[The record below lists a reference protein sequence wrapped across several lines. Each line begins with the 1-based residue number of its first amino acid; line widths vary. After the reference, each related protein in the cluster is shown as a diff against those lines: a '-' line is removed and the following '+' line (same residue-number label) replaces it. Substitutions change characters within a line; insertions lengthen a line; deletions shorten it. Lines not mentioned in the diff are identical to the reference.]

1 MGKNKNI
8 NEDTIEFYIFF
19 RAISKHI
26 ITIAVSVLVGLMAGF
41 IANKVMPVKYKASV
55 LMLID
60 RENTGKMEQFSINS
74 ISAWYTNEEYYR
86 TQYKL
91 FESRAFLEVAYKQ
104 LELDKNPEFA
114 GGWQRLAG
122 VISIKPLPRS
132 RMVNVE
138 VSAKNPQLAA
148 DIANSVAHV
157 YLAQN
162 IENRFFMARE
172 VVAALESKEKSKAEQ
187 EILDSLPQIV
197 NSDIIKYLKRE
208 EASIKINYEKLL
220 GKYTVHHPDVISV
233 ERQLRAIRAIIEREK
248 KRIIKSIKLQL
259 SGQFAANNVR
269 IIDEAVVPRR
279 PYTPRKSLNLLIG
292 FSAGLILGIIIALFV
307 EFLDRTI
314 KDASDIENKLKLRFL
329 GPIAR
334 INQILTVADYH
345 SILDG
350 GNGILTENI
359 RNVQTMLSFA
369 MRSNK
374 IKSFIVTSTVKGEGK
389 SFVAA
394 NLAEAFANSGKRT
407 LLIDG
412 DIREGRQH
420 EIFGL
425 SAEQGLNNYLAGEI
439 DDLNSIILDT
449 RVKGLSL
456 LPTGSSQT
464 DITQLLNADKMKKLV
479 TILQEIMQYEMI
491 IADCPAVL
499 PLSDTLIWGQAI
511 SNAVLVIKQSTVPI
525 NTALFALERLDQSD
539 MKAIGAVMNS
549 CHDYLGMKAY
559 N

>member
-1 MGKNKNI
+1 MGKTRNI
-8 NEDTIEFYIFF
+8 NEETIEFYIFF
-19 RAISKHI
+19 RAVSKHI
-26 ITIAVSVLVGLMAGF
+26 LMIAMSVFIGF
-41 IANKVMPVKYKASV
+41 AVAFVANKVMPVKYKASV

-60 RENTGKMEQFSINS
+60 RENTGKMEQFSLNN

-91 FESRAFLEVAYKQ
+91 FESRTFLEAAYKE

-122 VISIKPLPRS
+122 AISIKPMARS

-148 DIANSVAHV
+148 NIANSVARV

-172 VVAALESKEKSKAEQ
+172 VVAALESKEKSRAEQ

-208 EASIKINYEKLL
+208 EANIKINYEKLL

-233 ERQLRAIRAIIEREK
+233 ARQLRAIQIIIEREK
-248 KRIIKSIKLQL
+248 KRIIQSIKLQL

-269 IIDEAVVPRR
+269 IIDEAIVPRR
-279 PYTPRKSLNLLIG
+279 PYTPRKSLNMLIG
-292 FSAGLILGIIIALFV
+292 VVTGFVIGIILALFV

-314 KDASDIENKLKLRFL
+314 KDASDIDDKLRLKFL

-334 INQILTVADYH
+334 INQIITLADYH
-345 SILDG
+345 SIFDG
-350 GNGILTENI
+350 GNTILAENI
-359 RNVQTMLSFA
+359 SNVQTMLGFA
-369 MRSNK
+369 MKARHIN
-374 IKSFIVTSTVKGEGK
+374 SFIITSTVAGEGK

-394 NLAEAFANSGKRT
+394 NLARSLAQSGKKV

-412 DIREGRQH
+412 DIREGCQH

-425 SAEQGLNNYLAGEI
+425 SGEKGLNDYLAGEEE
-439 DDLNSIILDT
+439 DLHSLIQDT
-449 RVKGLSL
+449 DVKELSL
-456 LPTGSSQT
+456 LPAGKSRPN
-464 DITQLLNADKMKKLV
+464 IAKLLNSEKLKKITENLKYDV
-479 TILQEIMQYEMI
+479 I
-491 IADCPAVL
+491 IADCPAIL
-499 PLSDTLIWGQAI
+499 PLSDTLLWGQAI
-511 SNAVLVIKQSTVPI
+511 SDAVLVVKQSSVPI
-525 NTALFALERLDQSD
+525 NTAAFAIERLKQSD
-539 MKAIGAVMNS
+539 ITTIGAVMNS
-549 CHDYLGMKAY
+549 CNDYLGMKAY

>member
-1 MGKNKNI
+1 MGKTRNI
-8 NEDTIEFYIFF
+8 NEETIEFYIFF
-19 RAISKHI
+19 RAVSKHI
-26 ITIAVSVLVGLMAGF
+26 LMIAMSVFIGF
-41 IANKVMPVKYKASV
+41 AVAFVANKVMPVKYKASV

-60 RENTGKMEQFSINS
+60 RENTGKMEQFSLNN

-91 FESRAFLEVAYKQ
+91 FESRTFLEAAYKE

-122 VISIKPLPRS
+122 AISIKPMARS

-148 DIANSVAHV
+148 DIANSVARV

-172 VVAALESKEKSKAEQ
+172 VVAALESKEKSRAEQ

-208 EASIKINYEKLL
+208 EANIKINYEKLL

-233 ERQLRAIRAIIEREK
+233 ARQLRAIQIIIEREK
-248 KRIIKSIKLQL
+248 KRIIQSIKLQL

-279 PYTPRKSLNLLIG
+279 PYSPRKSLNMLIG
-292 FSAGLILGIIIALFV
+292 VVTGFVIGIILALFV

-314 KDASDIENKLKLRFL
+314 KDASDIDDKLRLKFL

-334 INQILTVADYH
+334 INQIITLADYH
-345 SILDG
+345 SIFDG
-350 GNGILTENI
+350 GNTILAENI
-359 RNVQTMLSFA
+359 SNVQTMLGFA
-369 MRSNK
+369 MKARHIN
-374 IKSFIVTSTVKGEGK
+374 SFIITSTVAGEGK

-394 NLAEAFANSGKRT
+394 NLARSLAQSGKT
-407 LLIDG
+407 VLLIDG
-412 DIREGRQH
+412 DIREGCQH

-425 SAEQGLNNYLAGEI
+425 SGEKGLNDYLAGEEE
-439 DDLNSIILDT
+439 DLHSLIQDT
-449 RVKGLSL
+449 DVKELSL
-456 LPTGSSQT
+456 LPAGKSRPN
-464 DITQLLNADKMKKLV
+464 IAKLLNSEKLKKITENLKYDV
-479 TILQEIMQYEMI
+479 I
-491 IADCPAVL
+491 IADCPAIL
-499 PLSDTLIWGQAI
+499 PLSDTLLWGQAI
-511 SNAVLVIKQSTVPI
+511 SDAVLVVKQSSVPI
-525 NTALFALERLDQSD
+525 NTAAFAIERLKQSD
-539 MKAIGAVMNS
+539 ITTIGAVMNS
-549 CHDYLGMKAY
+549 CNDYLGMKAY

>member
-1 MGKNKNI
+1 MVKNRNI
-8 NEDTIEFYIFF
+8 NEETIEFYIFF
-19 RAISKHI
+19 RAVSKHI
-26 ITIAVSVLVGLMAGF
+26 LMIAMSVFIGFAVAF

-60 RENTGKMEQFSINS
+60 RENTGKMEQFSLNN

-91 FESRAFLEVAYKQ
+91 FESRTFLEAAYKE

-122 VISIKPLPRS
+122 AISIKPIARS

-148 DIANSVAHV
+148 DIANSVARV

-172 VVAALESKEKSKAEQ
+172 VVAALESKEKSRAEQ

-208 EASIKINYEKLL
+208 EANIKINYEKLL

-233 ERQLRAIRAIIEREK
+233 ARQLRAIQIIIEREK
-248 KRIIKSIKLQL
+248 KRIIQSIKLQL

-269 IIDEAVVPRR
+269 IIDEAIVPRR
-279 PYTPRKSLNLLIG
+279 PYSPRKSLNMLIG
-292 FSAGLILGIIIALFV
+292 VVTGFVIGIILALFV

-314 KDASDIENKLKLRFL
+314 KDASDIDDKLRLKFL

-334 INQILTVADYH
+334 INQIITLADYH
-345 SILDG
+345 SIFDG
-350 GNGILTENI
+350 GNTILAENI
-359 RNVQTMLSFA
+359 SNVQTMLGFA
-369 MRSNK
+369 MKARHIN
-374 IKSFIVTSTVKGEGK
+374 SFIITSTVAGEGK

-394 NLAEAFANSGKRT
+394 NLARSLAQSGKKV

-412 DIREGRQH
+412 DIREGCQH

-425 SAEQGLNNYLAGEI
+425 SGEKGLNDYLAGEEE
-439 DDLNSIILDT
+439 DLHSLIQDT
-449 RVKGLSL
+449 DVKELSL
-456 LPTGSSQT
+456 LPAGKSRPN
-464 DITQLLNADKMKKLV
+464 IAKLLNSEKLKKITENLKYDV
-479 TILQEIMQYEMI
+479 I
-491 IADCPAVL
+491 IADCPAIL
-499 PLSDTLIWGQAI
+499 PLSDTLLWGQAI
-511 SNAVLVIKQSTVPI
+511 SDAVLVVKQSSVPI
-525 NTALFALERLDQSD
+525 NTAAFAIERLKQSD
-539 MKAIGAVMNS
+539 ITTIGAVMNS
-549 CHDYLGMKAY
+549 CNDYLGMKAY

>member
-1 MGKNKNI
+1 MGKTRNI
-8 NEDTIEFYIFF
+8 NEETIEFYIFF
-19 RAISKHI
+19 RAVSKHI
-26 ITIAVSVLVGLMAGF
+26 LMIAMSVFIGF
-41 IANKVMPVKYKASV
+41 AVAFVANKVMPVKYKASV

-60 RENTGKMEQFSINS
+60 RENTGKMEQFSLNN

-91 FESRAFLEVAYKQ
+91 FESRTFLEAAYKE

-122 VISIKPLPRS
+122 AISIKPMARS

-148 DIANSVAHV
+148 DIANSVARV

-172 VVAALESKEKSKAEQ
+172 VVAALESKEKSRAEQ

-208 EASIKINYEKLL
+208 EANIKINYEKLL

-233 ERQLRAIRAIIEREK
+233 ARQLRAIQIIIEREK
-248 KRIIKSIKLQL
+248 KRIIQSIKLQL

-269 IIDEAVVPRR
+269 IIDEAIVPRR
-279 PYTPRKSLNLLIG
+279 PYTPRKSLNMLIG
-292 FSAGLILGIIIALFV
+292 VVTGFVIGIILALFV

-314 KDASDIENKLKLRFL
+314 KDASDIDDKLRLKFL

-334 INQILTVADYH
+334 INQIITLADYH
-345 SILDG
+345 SIFDG
-350 GNGILTENI
+350 GNTILAENI
-359 RNVQTMLSFA
+359 SNVQTMLGFA
-369 MRSNK
+369 MKARHIN
-374 IKSFIVTSTVKGEGK
+374 SFIITSTVSGEGK

-394 NLAEAFANSGKRT
+394 NLARSLAQSGKKV

-412 DIREGRQH
+412 DIREGCQH

-425 SAEQGLNNYLAGEI
+425 SGEKGLNDYLAGEEE
-439 DDLNSIILDT
+439 DLHSLIQDT
-449 RVKGLSL
+449 DVKELSL
-456 LPTGSSQT
+456 LPAGKSRPN
-464 DITQLLNADKMKKLV
+464 IAKLLNSEKLKKITENLKYDV
-479 TILQEIMQYEMI
+479 I
-491 IADCPAVL
+491 IADCPAIL
-499 PLSDTLIWGQAI
+499 PLSDTLLWGQAI
-511 SNAVLVIKQSTVPI
+511 SDAVLVVKQSSVPI
-525 NTALFALERLDQSD
+525 NTAAFAIERLKQSD
-539 MKAIGAVMNS
+539 ITTIGAVMNS
-549 CHDYLGMKAY
+549 CNDYLGMKAY

>member
-1 MGKNKNI
+1 MGKIRNI
-8 NEDTIEFYIFF
+8 NEETIEFYIFF
-19 RAISKHI
+19 RAVSKHI
-26 ITIAVSVLVGLMAGF
+26 LMIAVSVLIGFMVAF
-41 IANKVMPVKYKASV
+41 IANKVMPIKYKASV

-60 RENTGKMEQFSINS
+60 RENTGKMEQFSLNN

-91 FESRAFLEVAYKQ
+91 FESRTFLEAAYKE

-122 VISIKPLPRS
+122 AISIKPMARS

-148 DIANSVAHV
+148 DIANSVARV

-172 VVAALESKEKSKAEQ
+172 VVAALESKEKSRAEQ

-208 EASIKINYEKLL
+208 EANIKINYEKLL

-233 ERQLRAIRAIIEREK
+233 ARQLRAIQIIIEREK
-248 KRIIKSIKLQL
+248 KRIIQSIKLQL

-279 PYTPRKSLNLLIG
+279 PYTPRKSLNMLIG
-292 FSAGLILGIIIALFV
+292 VVTGFVIGIILALFV

-314 KDASDIENKLKLRFL
+314 KDASDIDDKLRLKFL

-334 INQILTVADYH
+334 INQIITLADYH
-345 SILDG
+345 SIFDG
-350 GNGILTENI
+350 GNTILAENI
-359 RNVQTMLSFA
+359 SNVQTMLGFA
-369 MRSNK
+369 MKARHIN
-374 IKSFIVTSTVKGEGK
+374 SFIITSTIAGEGK

-394 NLAEAFANSGKRT
+394 NLARSLAQSGKT
-407 LLIDG
+407 VLLIDG
-412 DIREGRQH
+412 DIREGCQH

-425 SAEQGLNNYLAGEI
+425 SGEKGLNDYLAGEEE
-439 DDLNSIILDT
+439 DLHSLIQDT
-449 RVKGLSL
+449 DVKELSL
-456 LPTGSSQT
+456 LPAGKSRPN
-464 DITQLLNADKMKKLV
+464 IAKLLNSEKLKKITENLKYDV
-479 TILQEIMQYEMI
+479 I
-491 IADCPAVL
+491 IADCPAIL
-499 PLSDTLIWGQAI
+499 PLSDTLLWGQAI
-511 SNAVLVIKQSTVPI
+511 SDAVLVVKQSSVPI
-525 NTALFALERLDQSD
+525 NTAAFAIERLKQSD
-539 MKAIGAVMNS
+539 ITTIGAVMNS
-549 CHDYLGMKAY
+549 CNDYLGMKAY

>member
-1 MGKNKNI
+1 MGKTRNI
-8 NEDTIEFYIFF
+8 NEETIEFYIFF
-19 RAISKHI
+19 RAVSKHI
-26 ITIAVSVLVGLMAGF
+26 LMIAMSVFIGFAVAF

-60 RENTGKMEQFSINS
+60 RENTGKMEQFSLNN

-91 FESRAFLEVAYKQ
+91 FESRTFLEAAYKE

-122 VISIKPLPRS
+122 AISIKPIARS

-148 DIANSVAHV
+148 DIANSVARV

-172 VVAALESKEKSKAEQ
+172 VVAALESKEKSRAEQ

-208 EASIKINYEKLL
+208 EANIKINYEKLL

-233 ERQLRAIRAIIEREK
+233 ARQLRAIQIIIEREK
-248 KRIIKSIKLQL
+248 KRIIQSIKLQL

-269 IIDEAVVPRR
+269 IIDEAIVPRR
-279 PYTPRKSLNLLIG
+279 PYSPRNSLNMLIG
-292 FSAGLILGIIIALFV
+292 VVTGFVIGIILALFV

-314 KDASDIENKLKLRFL
+314 KDASDIDDKLRLKFL

-334 INQILTVADYH
+334 INQIITLADYH
-345 SILDG
+345 SIFDG
-350 GNGILTENI
+350 GNTILAENI
-359 RNVQTMLSFA
+359 SNVQTMLGFA
-369 MRSNK
+369 MKARHIN
-374 IKSFIVTSTVKGEGK
+374 SFIITSTVAGEGK

-394 NLAEAFANSGKRT
+394 NLARSLAQSGKKV

-412 DIREGRQH
+412 DIREGCQH

-425 SAEQGLNNYLAGEI
+425 SGEKGLNDYLAGEEE
-439 DDLNSIILDT
+439 DLHSLIQDT
-449 RVKGLSL
+449 DVKELSL
-456 LPTGSSQT
+456 LPAGKSRPN
-464 DITQLLNADKMKKLV
+464 IAKLLNSEKLKKITENLKYDV
-479 TILQEIMQYEMI
+479 I
-491 IADCPAVL
+491 IADCPAIL
-499 PLSDTLIWGQAI
+499 PLSDTLLWGQAI
-511 SNAVLVIKQSTVPI
+511 SDAVLVVKQSSVPI
-525 NTALFALERLDQSD
+525 NTAAFAIERLKQSD
-539 MKAIGAVMNS
+539 ITTIGAVMNS
-549 CHDYLGMKAY
+549 CNDYLGMKAY